1 MVYLI
6 GIHVALVN
14 HDDPAGHQGLRFSP
28 AAGLKSGQFN
38 QKRNFALG

>member
-1 MVYLI
+1 M
-6 GIHVALVN
+6 GS
-14 HDDPAGHQGLRFSP
+14 GFKGLWFSA

>member
-1 MVYLI
+1 MTI
-6 GIHVALVN
+6 GNV
-14 HDDPAGHQGLRFSP
+14 GLGFRA

>member
-1 MVYLI
+1 MNI
-6 GIHVALVN
+6 GNVGSGFRA
-14 HDDPAGHQGLRFSP
+14 